1 MDGALSEKLYKT
13 YYMRVYSYLVTLTG
27 DKTLAE
33 ELTQECFFRAMTGS
47 SAYRGEADECTWL
60 CAIAKNLYTDE
71 LRKRKRH
78 AEMPE
83 EMASDMDV
91 ERDAADKDQSFRVH
105 MALHSLS
112 EPYREVLELR
122 VFGEL
127 SFRQIGT
134 IFGKTESWARVTF
147 HRAKLQLQER
157 MDKQNI

>member
-1 MDGALSEKLYKT
+1 MDSALSEKLYKT

-27 DKTLAE
+27 EKGLAE

-47 SAYRGEADECTWL
+47 SSYRGDADECTWL

-78 AEMPE
+78 TEMPE

-91 ERDAADKDQSFRVH
+91 EAAAADKDQSFRIH
-105 MALHSLS
+105 MALHTIG

-122 VFGEL
+122 IFGEL

-134 IFGKTESWARVTF
+134 IFGKTESWARVTY
-147 HRAKLQLQER
+147 HRARMQRQER
-157 MDKQNI
+157 MAGQN